1 LDLNPKWFDSNGRA
15 GRAIDVQRRVLCGLL
30 RSNASARDGRY
41 THRHHS
47 LRTCAVQEPLV
58 IANACLLPV
67 ESKAFASALVH
78 SGLDVSHV
86 REILAD

>member
-1 LDLNPKWFDSNGRA
+1 MA
-15 GRAIDVQRRVLCGLL
+15 GTHTDTIPSGHV
-30 RSNASARDGRY
+30 RSKNRF
-41 THRHHS
+41 
-47 LRTCAVQEPLV
+47 V